1 MIDVI
6 NNYFLSRKLED
17 SIIPRNREIIAKS
30 NLETLK
36 IGLIVSFVVFSGAG
50 IYYLFCNPM
59 RSIPDFVFSVS
70 LVVIYFLVRKLKNP
84 SIVLI
89 CLYSVSEYFCLF
101 TMSLSFVQPNMLA
114 VVGVCILCVLPS
126 EILDR
131 SQRVEFFSLFNTIL
145 MSIVSLCVK
154 DPFFG
159 LKDSIHFLGAF
170 LIGVAVGAHT
180 RVGHLQQFELQR
192 KTESQRIID
201 FLTGL
206 MNRRK
211 LFDDLSIM
219 RKENKMIAFAVMID
233 VDFFKEFNDTYGH
246 QSGDLIL
253 QKIGNV
259 LSEEAGRNGIVFY
272 RYGGEEFIGIGTC
285 SQINVPSVCESVR
298 MQIEDLNIKFE
309 ESPFS
314 KVTVSIGYATNENN
328 RFNQDELIRMTDSA
342 LYHAKRA
349 GRNRTVAWEGEFEF
363 LKDLALRLDDE
374 LIV

>member
-1 MIDVI
+1 
-6 NNYFLSRKLED
+6 
-17 SIIPRNREIIAKS
+17 
-30 NLETLK
+30 
-36 IGLIVSFVVFSGAG
+36 
-50 IYYLFCNPM
+50 
-59 RSIPDFVFSVS
+59 
-70 LVVIYFLVRKLKNP
+70 
-84 SIVLI
+84 
-89 CLYSVSEYFCLF
+89 
-101 TMSLSFVQPNMLA
+101 
-114 VVGVCILCVLPS
+114 
-126 EILDR
+126 
-131 SQRVEFFSLFNTIL
+131 
-145 MSIVSLCVK
+145 
-154 DPFFG
+154 
-159 LKDSIHFLGAF
+159 
-170 LIGVAVGAHT
+170 
-180 RVGHLQQFELQR
+180 
-192 KTESQRIID
+192 
-201 FLTGL
+201 
-206 MNRRK
+206 
-211 LFDDLSIM
+211 M

-259 LSEEAGRNGIVFY
+259 LFEEAGRNGIVFY

-298 MQIEDLNIKFE
+298 MQIESLNIRFE

-314 KVTVSIGYATNENN
+314 KVTVSIGYAINENN

>member
-1 MIDVI
+1 
-6 NNYFLSRKLED
+6 
-17 SIIPRNREIIAKS
+17 
-30 NLETLK
+30 
-36 IGLIVSFVVFSGAG
+36 
-50 IYYLFCNPM
+50 
-59 RSIPDFVFSVS
+59 
-70 LVVIYFLVRKLKNP
+70 
-84 SIVLI
+84 
-89 CLYSVSEYFCLF
+89 
-101 TMSLSFVQPNMLA
+101 
-114 VVGVCILCVLPS
+114 
-126 EILDR
+126 
-131 SQRVEFFSLFNTIL
+131 
-145 MSIVSLCVK
+145 
-154 DPFFG
+154 
-159 LKDSIHFLGAF
+159 
-170 LIGVAVGAHT
+170 
-180 RVGHLQQFELQR
+180 
-192 KTESQRIID
+192 
-201 FLTGL
+201 
-206 MNRRK
+206 
-211 LFDDLSIM
+211 M

-298 MQIEDLNIKFE
+298 MQIEDLNVKFE

-314 KVTVSIGYATNENN
+314 KVTVSIGYAINENN

>member
-6 NNYFLSRKLED
+6 NNYFLSRKLDD

-50 IYYLFCNPM
+50 IYYLFRNPM
-59 RSIPDFVFSVS
+59 RSIPDFVFSIS

-145 MSIVSLCVK
+145 MCIVSLCVK

-159 LKDSIHFLGAF
+159 LKDSIHFFGAF

-211 LFDDLSIM
+211 LFDDLS
-219 RKENKMIAFAVMID
+219 R
-233 VDFFKEFNDTYGH
+233 
-246 QSGDLIL
+246 
-253 QKIGNV
+253 
-259 LSEEAGRNGIVFY
+259 
-272 RYGGEEFIGIGTC
+272 
-285 SQINVPSVCESVR
+285 
-298 MQIEDLNIKFE
+298 
-309 ESPFS
+309 
-314 KVTVSIGYATNENN
+314 
-328 RFNQDELIRMTDSA
+328 
-342 LYHAKRA
+342 
-349 GRNRTVAWEGEFEF
+349 
-363 LKDLALRLDDE
+363 
-374 LIV
+374 

>member
-1 MIDVI
+1 MI
-6 NNYFLSRKLED
+6 S
-17 SIIPRNREIIAKS
+17 RNREIIAGS
-30 NLETLK
+30 NLEILK
-36 IGLIVSFVVFSGAG
+36 IGLIVSFVVFFGTG
-50 IYYLFCNPM
+50 VYYLFRNPM
-59 RSIPDFVFSVS
+59 RGLPDFVFSGT
-70 LVVIYFLVRKLKNP
+70 LLIIFFLVRRLKNP
-84 SIVLI
+84 NAVLV
-89 CLYSVSEYFCLF
+89 CLYVVFEYFCLF
-101 TMSLSFVQPNMLA
+101 TMALSLVQPNTLA
-114 VVGVCILCVLPS
+114 VVGVCILSVLPS

-131 SQRVEFFSLFNTIL
+131 SRRVELFSLFNAVL
-145 MSIVSLCVK
+145 MCVVSLCVK
-154 DPFFG
+154 DLSFG

-170 LIGVAVGAHT
+170 LIGVAVGAHA
-180 RVGHLQQFELQR
+180 RVGRLQQFELQR

-246 QSGDLIL
+246 QRGDLIL

-259 LSEEAGRNGIVFY
+259 LSEEADRNGIVFY
-272 RYGGEEFIGIGTC
+272 RYGGEEFIGIGIC
-285 SQINVPSVCESVR
+285 PQINVPSVCESVR
-298 MQIEDLNIKFE
+298 MQIESLNIRFE

-314 KVTVSIGYATNENN
+314 KVTVSIGYAINENN

>member
-1 MIDVI
+1 M
-6 NNYFLSRKLED
+6 
-17 SIIPRNREIIAKS
+17 
-30 NLETLK
+30 
-36 IGLIVSFVVFSGAG
+36 
-50 IYYLFCNPM
+50 
-59 RSIPDFVFSVS
+59 
-70 LVVIYFLVRKLKNP
+70 
-84 SIVLI
+84 
-89 CLYSVSEYFCLF
+89 
-101 TMSLSFVQPNMLA
+101 
-114 VVGVCILCVLPS
+114 
-126 EILDR
+126 
-131 SQRVEFFSLFNTIL
+131 
-145 MSIVSLCVK
+145 
-154 DPFFG
+154 
-159 LKDSIHFLGAF
+159 
-170 LIGVAVGAHT
+170 IGVAVGAHT

-259 LSEEAGRNGIVFY
+259 LFEEAGRNGIVFY

-298 MQIEDLNIKFE
+298 MQIEDLNIRFE

-342 LYHAKRA
+342 LYHAKKA

>member
-1 MIDVI
+1 MI
-6 NNYFLSRKLED
+6 S
-17 SIIPRNREIIAKS
+17 RNREIIAGS
-30 NLETLK
+30 NLEILK

-50 IYYLFCNPM
+50 IYYLFRNPM
-59 RSIPDFVFSVS
+59 RSIPDFVFSIS

-89 CLYSVSEYFCLF
+89 CLYGVSEYFCLF

-131 SQRVEFFSLFNTIL
+131 SQRVELFSLFNTIL

-192 KTESQRIID
+192 KTESQRVID

-253 QKIGNV
+253 QKIGSV
-259 LSEEAGRNGIVFY
+259 LSEEAARNGIVFY

-285 SQINVPSVCESVR
+285 SQIDVPSVCESVR
-298 MQIEDLNIKFE
+298 MQIESLNIRFE

-314 KVTVSIGYATNENN
+314 KVTVSIGYAINENN